1 MAVRWS
7 WPSGMTIFEKVGG
20 ARWRSLKSGMK
31 NAKRTGGF
39 SPPNTTSDS
48 FRVGNSLFRMRP
60 PTVALLNLL
69 GAVPFQTHSVTRKL
83 EEWQRLLSGSSLLDF
98 FWLKIWT
105 GKLSKLCR
113 GYNDLVRQ
121 AERDHWNEN
130 IIRLVSGKNIH
141 GFTST

>member
-1 MAVRWS
+1 
-7 WPSGMTIFEKVGG
+7 
-20 ARWRSLKSGMK
+20 MK

-98 FWLKIWT
+98 FDSRFELANFQSYAVATMIWFDKLRGITGMKISSGWFQ
-105 GKLSKLCR
+105 GKI
-113 GYNDLVRQ
+113 YMDLPARSFAQ
-121 AERDHWNEN
+121 
-130 IIRLVSGKNIH
+130 
-141 GFTST
+141 